1 MDSAF
6 ARSAR
11 LCSPHLLASPQ
22 PARKQTPS
30 AEVFCELSLFCVD
43 GDSVYFYFI
52 VDGDDEA
59 FSAVDDL
66 NIDKI

>member
-1 MDSAF
+1 MLPG
-6 ARSAR
+6 R
-11 LCSPHLLASPQ
+11 LRATANRYREPGG
-22 PARKQTPS
+22 KQTPF